1 LFGFLLTRT
10 ETEYLP
16 NTENNHHIEEFFL
29 GQLGHPQK
37 KKKKRKRKT
46 FWAVENAGNPPW

>member
-1 LFGFLLTRT
+1 LGFLLTRT

-29 GQLGHPQK
+29 GQMGHPQK